1 MKQTSIYNLN
11 KPEQQDFYNVDDF
24 NHNADLI
31 DSALSSV
38 GAVPDSAYGVEV
50 DFVTGTIT
58 RLGAAADL
66 SPGADFDSIEPWHRR
81 RCITTSGGVVL
92 AYFGD
97 EGYTES
103 GFLEQDITVG
113 SSTYTSGTPVQVMVE
128 QPPFWFKIVPLSVS
142 QTEQNGQYAF
152 ERVRYYVADKPLPG
166 FELHPAFVNTKEP
179 IYLSA
184 FECGVVHVNDTDE
197 NDVELSEPEY
207 NLDNGSALG
216 ETDTGTDY
224 LVSAAGANVI
234 TTAGTDTT
242 DYLGVD
248 GLLALLGNIHSYS
261 QSANSTIR
269 EDDTL
274 LG

>member
-50 DFVTGTIT
+50 DFSTGMIT

-113 SSTYTSGTPVQVMVE
+113 DAAYPAGTPVQVMVE
-128 QPPFWFKIVPLSVS
+128 QPPFWFKVVPLSVS

-184 FECGVVHVNDTDE
+184 FECGVVHVSTEDE
-197 NDVELSEPEY
+197 NGIELSDPEY
-207 NLDNGSALG
+207 TLDNGSALS
-216 ETDTGTDY
+216 ETDTDKDY

-242 DYLGVD
+242 EYLGVD
-248 GLLALLGNIHSYS
+248 GLLALLGNMMPNT
-261 QSANSTIR
+261 QDAEGQIR
-269 EDDTL
+269 DDTL